1 VARYRGPSCKLCRRE
16 GEKLYLKGERCLGN
30 KCGIERR
37 PYPPGEH
44 GQGRRSK
51 LSTYGMQLREKQKAK
66 RIYGLLEQQ
75 FRRYFQLA
83 ARYRGMTGTILLQL
97 LERRLDNVVYR
108 LGLAPSRRAAREI
121 VHYGHVTLNGR
132 KVDVPSCLVKP
143 GQEVSLK
150 EAMKTNSVVQAGLA
164 LAEKRERLPW
174 LAYSP
179 ETLSGRLINVPAR
192 EEIPLV
198 LNEQMIVELYS
209 K

>member
-1 VARYRGPSCKLCRRE
+1 MARYRGPSCKLCRRE